1 MYKSSLLKNALKYS
15 ISLLIAGSLLWY
27 VFRDI
32 DAATLLSKLTEVR
45 YGWVAL
51 AAAIF
56 LFSYLVRAYRWN
68 LLLQPLGY
76 RHLTP
81 FRTMVAVAIGYFAN
95 LIVPRMGEVT
105 RCGVLKRLDDVPVT
119 TSLGTVVAERLIDLS
134 SLLLATVILF
144 VAEFDRLSGF
154 LTGFASSKVDN
165 VGESLFSV
173 YLFAGAVL
181 LVGLLLFFF
190 GRVWKERLKRNALFQ
205 KVRAFMR
212 EVARG
217 LTSVRHIDN
226 TAGFWVSTVLLW
238 GCYFL
243 LSYVVFFALPETE
256 NLTPWAGV
264 AVLVMG
270 SFGMA
275 APVQGGFGTFH
286 ALVSGV
292 LVLYGIS
299 ESDGVLFATLVH
311 GLQTLSFIVFGA
323 IAFVLASVLTPRK
336 ATTDER
342 VETTVS

>member
-1 MYKSSLLKNALKYS
+1 MKYI
-15 ISLLIAGSLLWY
+15 ISLLIAGGLLWY

-32 DAATLLSKLTEVR
+32 DAATLLSRLAEVR
-45 YGWVAL
+45 YGWAMVGVV
-51 AAAIF
+51 IF
-56 LFSYLVRAYRWN
+56 VLSYFTRSYRWN
-68 LLLQPLGY
+68 LLLKPLGY
-76 RHLTP
+76 RHLTL
-81 FRTMVAVAIGYFAN
+81 FRTTVAVAIGYFAN

-119 TSLGTVVAERLIDLS
+119 TSLGTVVAERLIDLV

-144 VAEFDRLSGF
+144 VVEFDRLSGF
-154 LTGFASSKVDN
+154 LTGFASTKVDN

-173 YLFAGAVL
+173 YLLAGAVII
-181 LVGLLLFFF
+181 GLLLFFF
-190 GRVWKERLKRNALFQ
+190 FGRIWKEKLKKNAFFQ
-205 KVRAFMR
+205 KMRAFMR
-212 EVARG
+212 EVAAG
-217 LTSVRHIDN
+217 LTSVRHIEN
-226 TAGFWVSTVLLW
+226 KVGFWISTVLLW
-238 GCYFL
+238 TCYFL
-243 LSYVVFFALPETE
+243 LSYVLFFALPETE

-275 APVQGGFGTFH
+275 APVQGGFGAFH

-323 IAFVLASVLTPRK
+323 VAFVLASVLTPRK
-336 ATTDER
+336 TE
-342 VETTVS
+342 VSSGIETPVS

>member
-1 MYKSSLLKNALKYS
+1 MKNALKY
-15 ISLLIAGSLLWY
+15 IVSLLIAGGLLWY

-32 DAATLLSKLTEVR
+32 DAATLLTKLAEVR
-45 YGWVAL
+45 YGWIAL
-51 AAAIF
+51 AAMIF
-56 LFSYLVRAYRWN
+56 LLSYLTRAYRWN
-68 LLLQPLGY
+68 LLLNPLGY

-95 LIVPRMGEVT
+95 LIIPRMGEVT

-119 TSLGTVVAERLIDLS
+119 TSLGTVVAERLIDFL

-144 VAEFDRLSGF
+144 VAEFDRLSDF
-154 LTGFASSKVDN
+154 LTGFASNKVDN

-181 LVGLLLFFF
+181 VILLLFFF
-190 GRVWKERLKRNALFQ
+190 FGRIWKEKLKRNSLFQ
-205 KVRAFMR
+205 KVRSFAR

-217 LTSVRHIDN
+217 LTSVRYIEN
-226 TAGFWVSTVLLW
+226 KVGFWASTVLLW
-238 GCYFL
+238 TCYFL

-256 NLTPWAGV
+256 DLTPWAGV

-323 IAFVLASVLTPRK
+323 VAFVLAAVLTPRK
-336 ATTDER
+336 LPDNQP
-342 VETTVS
+342 VEAPVS

>member
-1 MYKSSLLKNALKYS
+1 MKNALKY
-15 ISLLIAGSLLWY
+15 IVSLLIAGGLLWY

-32 DAATLLSKLTEVR
+32 DATTLLNKLADVR
-45 YGWVAL
+45 YGWVVV
-51 AAAIF
+51 AAMIF
-56 LFSYLVRAYRWN
+56 LLSYFTRAYRWN
-68 LLLQPLGY
+68 LLLNPLGY
-76 RHLTP
+76 SHLTP
-81 FRTMVAVAIGYFAN
+81 FRTTVAVAIGYFAN

-105 RCGVLKRLDDVPVT
+105 RCGVLKRLEDVPVT
-119 TSLGTVVAERLIDLS
+119 TSLGTVVAERLIDLC
-134 SLLLATVILF
+134 SLLLATIILF
-144 VAEFDRLSGF
+144 AAEFDRLSGF
-154 LTGFASSKVDN
+154 LTGFATSKVDN
-165 VGESLFSV
+165 AGESLFSV

-181 LVGLLLFFF
+181 LVVLLFFFF
-190 GRVWKERLKRNALFQ
+190 GRVWKARLKKNALFQ

-217 LTSVRHIDN
+217 LTSVQHIEN
-226 TAGFWVSTVLLW
+226 KVGFWVSTVLLW
-238 GCYFL
+238 TCYFL
-243 LSYVVFFALPETE
+243 LSYVLFFALPETE

-323 IAFVLASVLTPRK
+323 IAFVLASVLPPRK
-336 ATTDER
+336 
-342 VETTVS
+342 VEVPPSVEAPVS